1 MMRREDVIDHGKRD
15 VNKSIVQ
22 KSTDRPQVFGVAQSL
37 GRRGR
42 LYIDMGNG
50 EMCVDDL
57 SGFFEQSHGGVVDSV
72 EELDLKKKITI
83 MIAIMAAVLFV
94 ALNQTI
100 IGTALPMIVA
110 DIGGIHYFNWV
121 FTAYMLATSVT
132 AILVGKLSDIYGR
145 KPFILIGLAIFTL
158 GSFLNGTSNT
168 MVQLI
173 AYRAVQ
179 GFGAGMIMSTSF
191 TAVGDLFTPRE
202 RGRWQGLMGASFGI
216 ASVFGPT
223 MGGYI
228 VDHFDWHWVFWIF
241 LPFGI
246 VAFGLIWRLFPVT
259 EQNEREPI
267 DFLGAVLLA
276 GTIVPL
282 LLAFSWAGTDY
293 AWSSPIIIGL
303 FIASAV
309 ALSMFIVVEL
319 KMVSPI
325 LPLDLFRNSVFT
337 ISNLVGFMM
346 GMGMFGTIMF
356 MPFFIQGVMGTSA
369 TQTGFI
375 MMSMTLSNVAG
386 STISGQIMTITG
398 KYKRLALVG
407 LTLMGSGLA
416 AASFLHAEIAV
427 WKVVANMIVFGF
439 GLGTCFPIFTIT
451 VQNTVPHRL
460 LGVATSSAQL
470 FRQMGGTMGVA
481 IFGSVMNGLM
491 GRHLQGMTAVMKELP
506 AEIEDEIGDLT
517 NPQVLMDHEQ
527 LAQIQQSLPERVQDV
542 YIQLIG
548 HLREGLSYALNGVFL
563 TGASVMVLA
572 FILTLFLKELKLR
585 TSNQ

>member
-1 MMRREDVIDHGKRD
+1 M
-15 VNKSIVQ
+15 
-22 KSTDRPQVFGVAQSL
+22 
-37 GRRGR
+37 
-42 LYIDMGNG
+42 
-50 EMCVDDL
+50 
-57 SGFFEQSHGGVVDSV
+57 

-145 KPFILIGLAIFTL
+145 KPFILVGLAIFTV
-158 GSFLNGTSNT
+158 GSLLNGTSN
-168 MVQLI
+168 MMGQLI
-173 AYRAVQ
+173 AYRVVQ
-179 GFGAGMIMSTSF
+179 GFGAGMVMSTSF
-191 TAVGDLFTPRE
+191 TAIGDLFPPRE

-228 VDHFDWHWVFWIF
+228 VDHFEWHWVFWIF
-241 LPFGI
+241 LPFGV
-246 VAFGLIWRLFPVT
+246 VAFGLIWGLFPVA
-259 EQNEREPI
+259 EQKEREPI
-267 DFLGAVLLA
+267 DFWGAVLLVGA
-276 GTIVPL
+276 IVPL

-293 AWSSPIIIGL
+293 AWLSPVIIGL
-303 FIASAV
+303 FSASAV
-309 ALSMFIVVEL
+309 ALTLFIVVEL
-319 KMVSPI
+319 QVASPI

-375 MMSMTLSNVAG
+375 MMTMTLSNVAG

-398 KYKRLALVG
+398 KYKRLAVVG
-407 LTLMGSGLA
+407 LILMCGGLI

-427 WKVVANMIVFGF
+427 WQVVVNMIVFGF
-439 GLGTCFPIFTIT
+439 GLGTCFPIFTLT
-451 VQNTVPHRL
+451 VQNSVPHRL

-491 GRHLQGMTAVMKELP
+491 GRKLQGMAAVTKELP
-506 AEIEDEIGDLT
+506 AELQDEIGDLT

-527 LAQIQQSLPERVQDV
+527 LEHIRVSLPEQVQNV
-542 YIQLIG
+542 FTQWIG
-548 HLREGLSYALNGVFL
+548 ALQEALSDALNGVFL
-563 TGASVMVLA
+563 TGAVVMLFAIVL
-572 FILTLFLKELKLR
+572 TTFLKELKLR
-585 TSNQ
+585 TSNK